1 MTKSPFYILLLA
13 IAVLVVAT
21 FLEPNAGAE
30 VVKKMIYGTWWFRI
44 LWGMVTLAG
53 LWLIWKRK
61 LWKRPLVCLLHLSF
75 VIILAGGLTTALTST
90 NGSLYLREGEQS
102 NMFLTSEN
110 RVAHM
115 DFMLRL
121 DKFDID
127 YYAGTEDP
135 KDYISHVTIIDKDG
149 TTTNAAISM
158 NKILRHRQLRFYQAS
173 YAPDKHGSI
182 FSVSHDPYGIAITYA
197 GYALLFL
204 TGLLLLIPKRIKAS
218 KSLIVVAFA
227 LLVSGFY
234 TYNWITA
241 DRLLPVLRSPLLG
254 IHVSIIIIA
263 YSLFLAMAVGGIYA
277 LWYDHLHPHPSE
289 SQQQRIEQVHSGLR
303 SLLLYAEVCLS
314 VGIFLGA
321 IWANISWGNY
331 WSWDPKE
338 VWALITLLIYCLP
351 FHRVSLPWFRS
362 DRHFIIY
369 IIGAFTCVLITYFGV
384 NYLLGGMHSY
394 AN

>member
-1 MTKSPFYILLLA
+1 MTKTPFYIMLLA

-21 FLEPNAGAE
+21 FLEPNAGME
-30 VVKKMIYGTWWFRI
+30 GVREIIYGTWWFRI
-44 LWGMVTLAG
+44 LWGLMTFAG
-53 LWLIWKRK
+53 MTLIWKRK
-61 LWKRPLVCLLHLSF
+61 LWKRPLVCLLHVSF
-75 VIILAGGLTTALTST
+75 VIILAGALTTALTST
-90 NGSLYLREGEQS
+90 TGSLYLREGEQS

-121 DKFDID
+121 NNFEIEN
-127 YYAGTEDP
+127 YPETQEP
-135 KDYISHVTIIDKDG
+135 KDYISKITIIDKDG
-149 TTTNAAISM
+149 TTTNATISM
-158 NKILRHRQLRFYQAS
+158 NKILRHRRLRFYQTS
-173 YAPDKHGSI
+173 YSPDKHGSI
-182 FSVSHDPYGIAITYA
+182 FSVTHDPYGIAITYT

-204 TGLLLLIPKRIKAS
+204 TSILLLIPKRIKGS
-218 KSLIVVAFA
+218 KTLIAVFFA
-227 LLVSGFY
+227 LVISAIY
-234 TYNWITA
+234 TYNWISA
-241 DRLLPVLRSPLLG
+241 DHLLPVLRSPLLG

-263 YSLFLAMAVGGIYA
+263 YSLFLAMAIWGIVS
-277 LWYDHLHPHPSE
+277 LWYEHRHPYPTEAE
-289 SQQQRIEQVHSGLR
+289 SLRIKQYHSGLR
-303 SLLLYAEVCLS
+303 SLLLPAELCLAT
-314 VGIFLGA
+314 GIFLGA

-338 VWALITLLIYCLP
+338 VWALITMLIYCLP
-351 FHRVSLPWFRS
+351 FHRPTLPWFKN